1 MIPANHENM
10 TKFSSPYDIGFIRI
24 VATLTRWLDDIKSK
38 SSINS
43 VDSQHIGEVC
53 SHCHLFSGN
62 GANIGVVVHK

>member
-38 SSINS
+38 SSVNS
-43 VDSQHIGEVC
+43 VDSEHIGEAC
-53 SHCHLFSGN
+53 SCCP
-62 GANIGVVVHK
+62 